1 MMKLREAVPISRM
14 RALRLASAAVIAFA
28 AGYASL
34 AALARPQVPAED
46 RYDSYRGILPGCTDP
61 AVFERIQSRFH
72 AREAE
77 FWKSG
82 LEIVSLDQVREIGF
96 RSNGLDLIPRRY
108 CTAKAQM
115 NNQSVRD
122 VSYSIDE
129 DLGIIGW
136 GFDVEWCLEGLD
148 RNYAYAPDCKIARP

>member
-1 MMKLREAVPISRM
+1 MTRLREATPIFWKQAR
-14 RALRLASAAVIAFA
+14 RLASAVLVA
-28 AGYASL
+28 AAPCYASP

-46 RYDSYRGILPGCTDP
+46 RYDSYQGVLPGCADP
-61 AVFERIQSRFH
+61 PVFERIQSRFH

-77 FWKSG
+77 FWESG
-82 LEIVSLDQVREIGF
+82 LEIVGLDQVREIGF

-108 CTAKAQM
+108 CIARAEM
-115 NNQSVRD
+115 NNQSVRE

-136 GFDVEWCLEGLD
+136 GFDVEWCVEGLD

>member
-1 MMKLREAVPISRM
+1 MMRLRDAVPGSR
-14 RALRLASAAVIAFA
+14 RRVLRLASAAVIGLTA
-28 AGYASL
+28 ACNSHP
-34 AALARPQVPAED
+34 ALARPQVPAED
-46 RYDSYRGILPGCTDP
+46 RYDSYQGSLPSCADP
-61 AVFERIQSRFH
+61 SVFERIQSRFH

-82 LEIVSLDQVREIGF
+82 LEIVGIHQVREIGF

-108 CTAKAQM
+108 CVATAQM
-115 NNQSVRD
+115 NNQSVRE

-148 RNYAYAPDCKIARP
+148 RNYTYAPDCKIARP

>member
-1 MMKLREAVPISRM
+1 MKLGNAAQVARL
-14 RALRLASAAVIAFA
+14 RALRMASVALIGLTL
-28 AGYASL
+28 GYASP

-46 RYDSYRGILPGCTDP
+46 RYDSYEGILPSCADP
-61 AVFERIQSRFH
+61 SVFERIQSRFH
-72 AREAE
+72 ARETE

-96 RSNGLDLIPRRY
+96 RPNGLDLIPRRY
-108 CTAKAQM
+108 CSAKAQM
-115 NNQSVRD
+115 NNQTVRD

-148 RNYAYAPDCKIARP
+148 RDYTYAPDCKIARP

>member
-1 MMKLREAVPISRM
+1 MSRSHEVAPVSAS
-14 RALRLASAAVIAFA
+14 RGLRLATAVAIGLAAC
-28 AGYASL
+28 YAPL
-34 AALARPQVPAED
+34 ALARPQVPAED
-46 RYDSYRGILPGCTDP
+46 RYDYYRGVLPSCVDP

-77 FWKSG
+77 FWESG
-82 LEIVSLDQVREIGF
+82 LEIVSLNQVREIGF
-96 RSNGLDLIPRRY
+96 RSNGLDYIPRRY
-108 CTAKAQM
+108 CVAKAQM

-136 GFDVEWCLEGLD
+136 GFDVEWCVGGLD
-148 RNYAYAPDCKIARP
+148 RNDAYAPDCKVARP

>member
-1 MMKLREAVPISRM
+1 MKLGDAAQVARL
-14 RALRLASAAVIAFA
+14 RALRMASVALIGLTL
-28 AGYASL
+28 GYASP

-46 RYDSYRGILPGCTDP
+46 RYDSYEGILPSCADP
-61 AVFERIQSRFH
+61 SVFERIQSRFH
-72 AREAE
+72 ARETE

-96 RSNGLDLIPRRY
+96 RPNGLDLIPRRY
-108 CTAKAQM
+108 CSAKAQM
-115 NNQSVRD
+115 NNQTVRD

-148 RNYAYAPDCKIARP
+148 RDYTYAPDCKIARP

>member
-1 MMKLREAVPISRM
+1 MSGLRKAAPISLM
-14 RALRLASAAVIAFA
+14 WALRMAAAIGVA
-28 AGYASL
+28 ACYGSL
-34 AALARPQVPAED
+34 VAQGRPQVPAEE
-46 RYDSYRGILPGCTDP
+46 RYDSYAGILPSCADP

-82 LEIVSLDQVREIGF
+82 LDIMGLAQVREIGF
-96 RSNGLDLIPRRY
+96 RSNGLDFIPRRY
-108 CTAKAQM
+108 CIAKAQM

-129 DLGIIGW
+129 DLGIIGF
-136 GFDVEWCLEGLD
+136 GFDVEWCVEGLD
-148 RNYAYAPDCKIARP
+148 RDYTYAPDCKIVRP

>member
-1 MMKLREAVPISRM
+1 MMRLRDAAPISWIL
-14 RALRLASAAVIAFA
+14 ALRVASAAAIGLA
-28 AGYASL
+28 AGYVSL

-46 RYDSYRGILPGCTDP
+46 RYDSYQGSLPGCADP
-61 AVFERIQSRFH
+61 SVFERIQSRFH

-136 GFDVEWCLEGLD
+136 GFDIEWCLEGLD

>member
-1 MMKLREAVPISRM
+1 MGGFRVTAPIFC
-14 RALRLASAAVIAFA
+14 RLALGLATAAVSGVA
-28 AGYASL
+28 YAPE

-46 RYDSYRGILPGCTDP
+46 RYDSYAGILPGCADP

-82 LEIVSLDQVREIGF
+82 LEIVGLGEVREIGF
-96 RSNGLDLIPRRY
+96 RSDGLDLIPRRY
-108 CTAKAQM
+108 CIAKAQM
-115 NNQSVRD
+115 NNQSVRN
-122 VSYSIDE
+122 VSYTVDE

-136 GFDVEWCLEGLD
+136 GFEVEWCLEGLD
-148 RNYAYAPDCKIARP
+148 RDYAFAPDCKMTRP

>member
-1 MMKLREAVPISRM
+1 MTRLRDAAPVSRM
-14 RALRLASAAVIAFA
+14 RALCLVGAAAIGLA
-28 AGYASL
+28 AGYASF
-34 AALARPQVPAED
+34 AALARPQVPAEE
-46 RYDSYRGILPGCTDP
+46 RYDSYQGVLPGCADP

-148 RNYAYAPDCKIARP
+148 RDYAYSPDCKIARP